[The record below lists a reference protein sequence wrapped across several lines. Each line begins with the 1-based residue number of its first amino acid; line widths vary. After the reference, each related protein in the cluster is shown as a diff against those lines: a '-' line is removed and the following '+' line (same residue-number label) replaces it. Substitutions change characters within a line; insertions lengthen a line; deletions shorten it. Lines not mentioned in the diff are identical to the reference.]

1 MWRVDNT
8 GGALGRPLQQERKE
22 DGGGDVT
29 VFLQVIYCV
38 GHQPGGQVEVKI
50 KRIHGGTLKAY

>member
-50 KRIHGGTLKAY
+50 